1 MNGSVSAVPG
11 RRPAR
16 ASTNVACASP
26 GVSAAVAASRPA
38 TTGGGGALVE
48 PHLFRRRADVDR
60 AVAPGHEIHV
70 RAPHD
75 VAQCARRRPQV
86 QQLSAHRANRRR
98 QRPIGRQR
106 GRPGAAGQHDVRR
119 REVALPCCAR
129 SRPGHRRRVRSR
141 RDRRQVAPAARAA
154 EAAAAVNAGTFTM
167 ACEGIRSAPTA
178 WALSDGS
185 MTRARGPS
193 IHSEATPRSASM
205 VADCVS
211 RSTSASPTAISS
223 VPGCRNS
230 TARPARWVTSSQ
242 EVVVR
247 SPRDRRPSV
256 RRPSEWWP
264 SITRREDAGRRLRRP
279 GARLP
284 HVGDQ
289 YGGRARPVR
298 RRCWRR
304 PRRRPRR

>member
-1 MNGSVSAVPG
+1 MPSLQGTRYTCAPHTTWRSVPG
-11 RRPAR
+11 GVRRCSSWPRTGRTGAGSAPSGASAADQEPL
-16 ASTNVACASP
+16 ASTTC
-26 GVSAAVAASRPA
+26 
-38 TTGGGGALVE
+38 GA
-48 PHLFRRRADVDR
+48 
-60 AVAPGHEIHV
+60 
-70 RAPHD
+70 
-75 VAQCARRRPQV
+75 
-86 QQLSAHRANRRR
+86 
-98 QRPIGRQR
+98 
-106 GRPGAAGQHDVRR
+106 
-119 REVALPCCAR
+119 
-129 SRPGHRRRVRSR
+129 VRSPCVLR
-141 RDRRQVAPAARAA
+141 TITPWPPASSPVTARPSTKVAPAARAA

-230 TARPARWVTSSQ
+230 TARPARWVTRARKSSY
-242 EVVVR
+242 

-264 SITRREDAGRRLRRP
+264 SIHGARMPADACDAPAPGCRMSATSTRRPSAASSKAMLAPTTPAPTTMTSAD
-279 GARLP
+279 
-284 HVGDQ
+284 
-289 YGGRARPVR
+289 RALTIRNV
-298 RRCWRR
+298 CR
-304 PRRRPRR
+304 PRRMPPARRTSVRTKRSRRVRCAAPPGPTWPARRRATAGCR